1 MLLQDYKTKIPATLA
16 CLAFL
21 FTLLFAVVA
30 GNILW
35 TTMLI
40 RSTVSGITFAGIG
53 LIVVNVFSAQIE
65 KLITEINNNNITQE
79 QQSSDDNMPSELSAN
94 QTNQDELSEQ
104 VTSSQDNTAS
114 ISSDE
119 TTAEF
124 KPFTSDSFENISIKD
139 SQ

>member
-1 MLLQDYKTKIPATLA
+1 MLLQDYKKKIPATLA

-40 RSTVSGITFAGIG
+40 RAIVSGITFAGIG
-53 LIVVNVFSAQIE
+53 LIVVNVFNSQIE
-65 KLITEINNNNITQE
+65 KFVTEFNNIESQE
-79 QQSSDDNMPSELSAN
+79 QESSDDTPASELS
-94 QTNQDELSEQ
+94 TNRTEQGEINEELA
-104 VTSSQDNTAS
+104 SSQDNTAN
-114 ISSDE
+114 ISPDGTQS
-119 TTAEF
+119 EF